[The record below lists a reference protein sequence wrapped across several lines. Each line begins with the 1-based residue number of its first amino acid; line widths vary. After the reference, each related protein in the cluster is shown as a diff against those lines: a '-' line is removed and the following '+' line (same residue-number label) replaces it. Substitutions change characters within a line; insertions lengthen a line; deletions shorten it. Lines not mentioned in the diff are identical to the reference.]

1 MLIGKRKSVWLNV
14 GLFIL
19 TIFSTFLVGLSWGTS
34 FELAEDLA
42 VLPASEIDFNLWLNS
57 KVFWLS
63 GLYVFVLMT
72 ILVGHELGHY
82 LTCRRYQLEATLPY
96 FIPAPTLVGTLGA
109 FIRIRSPITRKSQLF
124 DIGLAGPLTG
134 FFLSVPAL
142 VYGVANSKLVP
153 SLPQEG
159 TIYFGEPLLL
169 KGVEK
174 LLFGTISNDYDLVLH
189 PVGIAGWV
197 GILITAFNLFP
208 VGQLDG
214 GHIAYALLG
223 ARSRKLGRF
232 VLGLFIIMG
241 LFLWVGW
248 LVWAALI
255 FVLGLKHPQ
264 VTDELEKLSPG
275 RRILGWV
282 AVAIFILSFIPD
294 PIKGYSFLDIIR
306 ARR

>member
-1 MLIGKRKSVWLNV
+1 MPGEKSK
-14 GLFIL
+14 GLWFNLALFLL
-19 TIFSTFLVGLSWGTS
+19 TIFSTFVVGLSWSAS

-42 VLPASEIDFNLWLNS
+42 ILPASEIEFNLWANPQ
-57 KVFWLS
+57 VFLLS
-63 GLYVFVLMT
+63 GLYVIVLMT

-82 LTCRRYQLEATLPY
+82 LTCRRYRLEATLPY

-134 FFLSVPAL
+134 FSLSLPAL
-142 VYGVANSKLVP
+142 VYGMANSKMVP

-169 KGVEK
+169 KAIEK
-174 LLFGTISNDYDLVLH
+174 ILFGSISNNYDIVLH

-223 ARSRKLGRF
+223 VRSRKLSKF
-232 VLGLFIIMG
+232 VLGLFILMG
-241 LFLWVGW
+241 LFFWVGW

-255 FVLGLKHPQ
+255 LVLGLKHPQ
-264 VTDELEKLSPG
+264 VADELEKLSPS
-275 RRILGWV
+275 RRVLGWV

-294 PIKGYSFLDIIR
+294 PIKGYSLLDLIKGK
-306 ARR
+306 